1 MDGRFS
7 FKSATIKRTL
17 RGFSKDLSGERMYD
31 LYNAYY
37 GSTTYADDWVTAA
50 LDGTGEF
57 VGKPDIVREEAALKG
72 TAYGNVWMYVLHELE
87 VAILDITENGD
98 EESAIKHASIY
109 LWPIS
114 SHSPQLSFLTEP
126 LGRERLYRD
135 AFVHSS
141 SFKRFYVVHSRSG

>member
-87 VAILDITENGD
+87 VAILDITKRDD
-98 EESAIKHASIY
+98 EESAIKHASINLADLFQLPPAVLPY
-109 LWPIS
+109 RAAWP
-114 SHSPQLSFLTEP
+114 
-126 LGRERLYRD
+126 REAVPR
-135 AFVHSS
+135 
-141 SFKRFYVVHSRSG
+141 RFCSL